1 MFVDKIK
8 LKNNILLA
16 PMSGVSD
23 APFREIVKKFEPG
36 LVFSE
41 MIASRALIE
50 QNKKTLHMAK
60 KNNDEILAIQI
71 AGCDPEVMFDAAKI
85 CEDIGADIVDIN
97 MGCPVKKVVN
107 GYAGSALMKDEEL
120 AVKILRSVF
129 KSVKIPVTLK
139 MRTGWDDSS
148 RNAPKLAKIAEDIG
162 ISMITVHGRTRCQ
175 MYKGKSDWAFIKKV
189 KDSVKIP
196 VIANGDVENFN
207 DVTNILKISSADG
220 LMIGRGTYGKPWIF
234 RDISSKFYDKKKF
247 EISLD
252 FKKSIILEH
261 FNLSLE
267 HYGIDVG
274 VRNFRKHLGW
284 YSKSFKNSNSFREK
298 VNNTLDYKNIEKLIN
313 DFFCYENI

>member
-1 MFVDKIK
+1 M
-8 LKNNILLA
+8 
-16 PMSGVSD
+16 
-23 APFREIVKKFEPG
+23 R
-36 LVFSE
+36 
-41 MIASRALIE
+41 
-50 QNKKTLHMAK
+50 
-60 KNNDEILAIQI
+60 
-71 AGCDPEVMFDAAKI
+71 
-85 CEDIGADIVDIN
+85 
-97 MGCPVKKVVN
+97 
-107 GYAGSALMKDEEL
+107 DEEL

-162 ISMITVHGRTRCQ
+162 ISMITIHGRTRCQ

-189 KDSVKIP
+189 KDAVKIP

-207 DVTNILKISSADG
+207 DVNNILEISSADG

-234 RDISSKFYDKKKF
+234 KDISSKFNNKKKF
-247 EISLD
+247 EISLEL
-252 FKKSIILEH
+252 KKSIILEH

-284 YSKSFKNSNSFREK
+284 YSKSFKNSNLFREK
-298 VNNTLDYKNIEKLIN
+298 INNTLDYKVIEKLTN